1 MTVKKSKQEE
11 SYEEI
16 KKELADIKQMLAE
29 RRHLDDVVKDI
40 KHELDG
46 NGKPGWKTIR
56 DKVSSWELKVNALIL
71 AVAGDVIFRIIVL
84 ATKAP

>member
-46 NGKPGWKTIR
+46 NSKPGWKTIR
-56 DKVSSWELKVNALIL
+56 DKVISWEVKVNALIL
-71 AVAGDVIFRIIVL
+71 AVAGDIVFRVIVL
-84 ATKAP
+84 ATASP